1 MNTNES
7 NRFEWISINSDK
19 KPEDMQTVLLSDE
32 NDVSEGYFSC
42 EGDDG
47 YFAATGEHSWK
58 FKRKNPTHWM
68 PLPNPPKAESSCGE

>member
-7 NRFEWISINSDK
+7 NRFEWISINRDK